1 MFLDELYPIL
11 RDLTHSIRQGDW
23 HLFVSAVRRC
33 KRRFG
38 RTNYCRCGTLVLEDC
53 VDIQRKFPGT
63 STPARAKKSM
73 AKKDAQK
80 RLGTLTMLEKEGTA
94 C

>member
-33 KRRFG
+33 MPLFFEFG
-38 RTNYCRCGTLVLEDC
+38 RTNYCRWGMQFLEDC
-53 VDIQRKFPGT
+53 LDIQRSSRV
-63 STPARAKKSM
+63 ST
-73 AKKDAQK
+73 DA
-80 RLGTLTMLEKEGTA
+80 LMMEDGGCSTLSDKA
-94 C
+94 V